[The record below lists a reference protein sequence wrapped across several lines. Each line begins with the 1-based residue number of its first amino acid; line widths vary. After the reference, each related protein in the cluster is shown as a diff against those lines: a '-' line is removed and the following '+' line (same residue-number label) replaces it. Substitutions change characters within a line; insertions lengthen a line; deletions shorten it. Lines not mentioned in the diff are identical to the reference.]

1 VGATAIGTGDT
12 FATPFDPVLPGVE
25 VLATAIGH
33 LTAGDGLRRTAAHR
47 RVDAAAAL
55 LLPVLTVLAI
65 GLRRVGIGLAVLAC
79 TIAAWAALTVLAF
92 GRGDWLSMTVP
103 IAAILPPAALAV
115 VARLFVDQRTER
127 RLAAARDTLRRFHPP
142 ALADHLA
149 AAPDFLAEPQRQQA
163 AVLFVDLSGFT
174 ALSERSGPERTRALL
189 KDLHALIEAE
199 ATRHHGLV
207 IAFMGDGAMVVF
219 GLPEPGPQDARHA
232 VEAALSLAG
241 RVQGWLSGLPADAGA
256 GTGVRVGAHYGPVV
270 VSRLGADTHQ
280 HITATGD
287 SVNVASRLLEV
298 ARQERAP
305 AILSSDLLRAA
316 GDPPVPG
323 LGPERE
329 VAIRGRNR
337 PLRVRPWRPDA

>member
-1 VGATAIGTGDT
+1 
-12 FATPFDPVLPGVE
+12 
-25 VLATAIGH
+25 
-33 LTAGDGLRRTAAHR
+33 
-47 RVDAAAAL
+47 
-55 LLPVLTVLAI
+55 VLTI
-65 GLRRVGIGLAVLAC
+65 GLRRVAIGLVVLAL
-79 TIAAWAALTVLAF
+79 TVAAWATLTVLAF

-103 IAAILPPAALAV
+103 IAGILPPACIAV
-115 VARLFVDQRTER
+115 FARLWLDQRTER
-127 RLAAARDTLRRFHPP
+127 RLSAARDTLRRFHPP

-149 AAPDFLAEPQRQQA
+149 ASPDFLAEPLQQNA

-174 ALSERSGPERTRALL
+174 ALSERSGPERTRAML

-199 ATRHHGLV
+199 ATRHDGLV

-219 GLPEPGPQDARHA
+219 GLPEPGPGDARHA

-241 RVQGWLSGLPADAGA
+241 RVHAWLSALPADLKA

-298 ARQERAP
+298 ARQEGAL
-305 AILSSDLLRAA
+305 AALSADLLRAA
-316 GDPPVPG
+316 GEPAVAG
-323 LGPERE
+323 IGPERE
-329 VAIRGRNR
+329 VAIRGRSR
-337 PLRVRPWRPDA
+337 PLRVRLWQPRDPGP